1 MAVRAA
7 AVAATLILALV
18 PASRSR
24 AAELP
29 APLVYLSA
37 IDPSI
42 RQEMRYATARNF
54 TGAPVP
60 GYDTGECILTRAA
73 AEALARAQAKLKA
86 DGLSLKVYDC
96 YRPERAVR
104 AFVKWVRNA
113 GKGEPSYYPNVARRD
128 LISAGY
134 IASRSGHSTGTAVDL
149 TLVKLAPPP
158 NATDTTATGDRRGAC
173 VAPAAQRE
181 TDDSLDMGTGYD
193 CFDPRSHTRAKGL
206 SAEQRR
212 LRAVLVDAMAA
223 AGFVN
228 YPKEWWHFSLRDGGD
243 GASFDVPV
251 APRTKD

>member
-1 MAVRAA
+1 
-7 AVAATLILALV
+7 
-18 PASRSR
+18 
-24 AAELP
+24 
-29 APLVYLSA
+29 
-37 IDPSI
+37 
-42 RQEMRYATARNF
+42 MRYATARNF

-60 GYDTGECILTRAA
+60 GYEGAECILTQAA
-73 AEALARAQAKLKA
+73 AEALARAQAKLREQRL
-86 DGLSLKVYDC
+86 GLKVYDC

-113 GKGEPSYYPNVARRD
+113 GKGEPSHYPNVARRD

-149 TLVKLAPPP
+149 TLVTLAPPASEHQP
-158 NATDTTATGDRRGAC
+158 ATGEHHGSC
-173 VAPAAQRE
+173 LAPARE
-181 TDDSLDMGTGYD
+181 READDSLDMGTGYD

-206 SAEQRR
+206 SAEQKR

-251 APRTKD
+251 TARRKD